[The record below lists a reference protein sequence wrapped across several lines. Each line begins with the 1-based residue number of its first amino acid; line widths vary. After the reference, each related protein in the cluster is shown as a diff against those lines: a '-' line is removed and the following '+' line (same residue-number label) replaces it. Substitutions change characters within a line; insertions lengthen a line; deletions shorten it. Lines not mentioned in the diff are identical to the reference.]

1 MHVKRSDKETF
12 LFQTPAASEVDPV
25 LREIVKIHNLRG
37 KVNRLAEEAKRL
49 ALHGPMKIPEQQGLD
64 DETPLLDDYNESTGT
79 VPPRK
84 PVQHGANYRQDP
96 QEKRTGDCPSDELA
110 AVIQQTVTD
119 AEALTTEAMVARKLT
134 ITSAQLEEAISNI
147 RGAVMIVYPMG
158 LPDYDF
164 VRMILEDRENL
175 EGQASM
181 EYFDP
186 EVSSLWC
193 FSKEL
198 QRDKVCGA
206 AALSRDPL
214 GAGPDART
222 RSLPSRTHSV
232 AHRSV
237 QPRVRELPPC
247 NLLFR
252 RPAPMPPLPVT
263 ARSNPSPNLAFV
275 WPLAAALRLRG
286 QERQVQGGVQAAE
299 EGCGGASAR
308 AGSERGR
315 AEGDDCFLS

>member
-1 MHVKRSDKETF
+1 MVLLHVKRSDKETF

-79 VPPRK
+79 VPARK

-186 EVSSLWC
+186 EASSLWC

-198 QRDKVCGA
+198 QRDKLLCDYVGKNDKSKVVCK
-206 AALSRDPL
+206 LQKK
-214 GAGPDART
+214 GAGAPAREPVVSEDEQKAMIAFYHKKQQDQEKMALEDEDAYLHSAWANPK
-222 RSLPSRTHSV
+222 SLKNT
-232 AHRSV
+232 
-237 QPRVRELPPC
+237 
-247 NLLFR
+247 F
-252 RPAPMPPLPVT
+252 T
-263 ARSNPSPNLAFV
+263 
-275 WPLAAALRLRG
+275 
-286 QERQVQGGVQAAE
+286 GV
-299 EGCGGASAR
+299 GDISWK
-308 AGSERGR
+308 AGR
-315 AEGDDCFLS
+315 